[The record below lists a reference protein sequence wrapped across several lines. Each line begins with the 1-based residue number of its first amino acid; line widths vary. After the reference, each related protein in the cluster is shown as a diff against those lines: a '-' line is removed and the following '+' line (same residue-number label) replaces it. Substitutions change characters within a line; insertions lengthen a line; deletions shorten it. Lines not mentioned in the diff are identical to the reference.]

1 LLYTSSKTSNAN
13 TKLFLDSSFHD
24 VGAKLAEM
32 QIFSGKN
39 LPFSVDVGAPKPIAN
54 AWHGNN
60 IAIINK
66 TFGRGNIGIPASARG
81 FFINAIVVGY
91 FAATNNKFS
100 VKQCLGK
107 FCRAADSTKI
117 NIISI
122 CIFNVV

>member
-1 LLYTSSKTSNAN
+1 MLIKRT
-13 TKLFLDSSFHD
+13 
-24 VGAKLAEM
+24 
-32 QIFSGKN
+32 N
-39 LPFSVDVGAPKPIAN
+39 LS
-54 AWHGNN
+54 NN

-66 TFGRGNIGIPASARG
+66 TFGRGNIGIPAPARG